1 MNYELDPKSVSPER
15 VEKIL
20 AELNAFCKE
29 RSATLPSHA
38 AAKFYEI
45 SVQKTIN
52 NLSKLYQE
60 GEAKCCPDYRIT
72 HGFPKVTFIF
82 YSDYDSSAD
91 LDTSG
96 YVNISTSNIANDIQ
110 HDCSCYLLAQ
120 LETIYQK
127 VAIEH
132 QHNLQIY
139 TDYDQNIDKFMEQT
153 HTINQLGGNIV
164 PNRPY
169 ITLDLPDPS
178 TIGVNTFTKVPC
190 NKLSLLKLKTYLQ
203 HLSHTHGAVFSII
216 FQHPTNQSQLPP
228 IFPHQTT
235 SPKSVIF
242 PLILKPFIRGAFSLA
257 I

>member
-82 YSDYDSSAD
+82 YSNYDSSAD

-203 HLSHTHGAVFSII
+203 HLSHTYGAAFFNNISTPDEPEPITPNNTSI
-216 FQHPTNQSQLPP
+216 
-228 IFPHQTT
+228 
-235 SPKSVIF
+235 SPSNDIT
-242 PLILKPFIRGAFSLA
+242 
-257 I
+257 